1 MRNIYALILTV
12 LVTASVFAQTP
23 TKMSYQAVIRN
34 SSNQLV
40 TNQVVGM
47 RISIL
52 QGSANGTIVY
62 TETQSPSTNLNGLV
76 TIEIG
81 GGTGFSTIN
90 WSSGSYFIKT
100 ETDPTGGSN
109 YTVTNTSQLLTVP
122 YALHAKTAESI
133 SGGVT
138 ESDPIFAAWNK
149 STGINITASQVNDFQ
164 TSVANNSTVL
174 TNTAKISYP
183 STDATKLA
191 SISTGAEVNVN
202 ADWNATSG
210 DAMILN
216 KPNVTSAGAET
227 DPVFVAWNKS
237 TGINITASQV
247 SDFQSNVTN
256 NTAVIANTAKISY
269 PSVDATKLAGIAA
282 GAEVNVNADWTA
294 TSGDA
299 RILNKP
305 NIVTADGSETKVSAG
320 TNVTVTG
327 TGTSST
333 PYVINSASGGG
344 GFTHYIGELYG
355 GGIVVSVWKVSGV
368 EHGLIASLTDL
379 STLVVWSNV
388 STLIGTSAQSPTNG
402 QTNTNAIIAQSGH
415 TTSAAKLCDS
425 YTNGGYSDWYLPAVW
440 ELNQCYNAAFIV
452 NTILGVTN
460 GFQFDYYWSSTESFD
475 NFAGFVY
482 FDYGSTYFDNKTSAY
497 RVRAVRRF

>member
-1 MRNIYALILTV
+1 MRNIYAILFTV

-34 SSNQLV
+34 SSSQLI
-40 TNQVVGM
+40 TNQFIGM

-52 QGSANGTIVY
+52 QGSASGTIVY
-62 TETQSPSTNLNGLV
+62 TETQTPSTNINGLV

-81 GGTGFSTIN
+81 GGTGFNTIN
-90 WSSGSYFIKT
+90 WSSGVYFIKT
-100 ETDPTGGSN
+100 ETDPTGGTT
-109 YTVTNTSQLLTVP
+109 YTITNTSQLLTVP
-122 YALHAKTAESI
+122 FAFHAKTAENI
-133 SGGVT
+133 SGGGT
-138 ESDPIFAAWNK
+138 ESDPIFLAWNK
-149 STGINITASQVNDFQ
+149 SS
-164 TSVANNSTVL
+164 
-174 TNTAKISYP
+174 
-183 STDATKLA
+183 
-191 SISTGAEVNVN
+191 
-202 ADWNATSG
+202 
-210 DAMILN
+210 
-216 KPNVTSAGAET
+216 
-227 DPVFVAWNKS
+227 
-237 TGINITASQV
+237 GINITASQV
-247 SDFQSNVTN
+247 SDFQTNVTN
-256 NTAVIANTAKISY
+256 NAAVIANTAKISY

-282 GAEVNVNADWTA
+282 GAEVNVNADWNA

-305 NIVTADGSETKVSAG
+305 NIVTADGSETKVTAG

-333 PYVINSASGGG
+333 PYVINSSSTGG

-388 STLIGTSAQSPTNG
+388 SSLIGTSAQSPING
-402 QTNTNAIIAQSGH
+402 QANTNAIIAQSGH

-452 NTILGVTN
+452 NTVLGATN

-475 NFAGFVY
+475 NFGGFIF
-482 FDYGSTYFDNKTSAY
+482 FDYGSTYFGYKSNAY